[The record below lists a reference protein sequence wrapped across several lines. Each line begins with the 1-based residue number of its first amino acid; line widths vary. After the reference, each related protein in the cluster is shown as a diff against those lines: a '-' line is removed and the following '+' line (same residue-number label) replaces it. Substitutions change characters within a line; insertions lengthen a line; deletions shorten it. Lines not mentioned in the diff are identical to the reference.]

1 MSRRLSLHIL
11 LPIEGYEEDK
21 IYKRQ
26 DISLR
31 MTDLRQEPDDIYY
44 IRLKSKSVYASLD
57 DIVRFASKKYSL
69 GEIHNFSMHTDYLKN
84 SIIQYKRKDYVITA
98 TEVKQLEKEHITEA
112 VYCNEYR
119 CCSLSWFYSS
129 IGYELVPDDIE
140 IADDELI
147 KKAAAL
153 VGYECDEDF
162 ADGMSDVIE
171 NNTEAYVRVGN
182 ESVKATATELK
193 RLVLRGKNT
202 SYDSQNSTYKEKDYA
217 FSKLKERYKKWT
229 GNSFDDKDLIS
240 FGLVNERGNLT
251 NAGALLVDESS
262 IRCSRLFCT
271 RGNGLNK
278 SGGAVDALD
287 DAEYSGSVIS
297 LIENGEA
304 FIKRNCKMKW
314 RKTANSREEMP
325 EYINKETL
333 RKNRQIFEIGN
344 DGYVWNVWGDKSF
357 VEKLGG

>member
-21 IYKRQ
+21 IYKSQ

-57 DIVRFASKKYSL
+57 DIVRFASEKYSL

-84 SIIQYKRKDYVITA
+84 SIIQYKGNDYVITA

-140 IADDELI
+140 VVDDELI

-153 VGYECDEDF
+153 VGYECDKDF
-162 ADGMSDVIE
+162 AEGMSDVIE
-171 NNTEAYVRVGN
+171 NNTEGQDKFIA
-182 ESVKATATELK
+182 A
-193 RLVLRGKNT
+193 LVLA
-202 SYDSQNSTYKEKDYA
+202 KEIA
-217 FSKLKERYKKWT
+217 RT
-229 GNSFDDKDLIS
+229 M
-240 FGLVNERGNLT
+240 
-251 NAGALLVDESS
+251 
-262 IRCSRLFCT
+262 
-271 RGNGLNK
+271 NGR
-278 SGGAVDALD
+278 AVLMCD
-287 DAEYSGSVIS
+287 
-297 LIENGEA
+297 
-304 FIKRNCKMKW
+304 
-314 RKTANSREEMP
+314 
-325 EYINKETL
+325 
-333 RKNRQIFEIGN
+333 
-344 DGYVWNVWGDKSF
+344 
-357 VEKLGG
+357 